1 MKKTLYILFL
11 LTVVFSCKEKEQELQ
26 NNDYVAKVGEEY
38 LYKKDIAQIIKNYN
52 NDSSSVAKELINNWV
67 IEQLEYREAKKSI
80 SKNNTEIEK
89 LIEEYR
95 TFLYIDRFKKEY
107 VKNNLDTI
115 VEKASIQE
123 WYDKNKSLYI
133 LDENIIRATYIKT
146 DVKAPKLYKLKQW
159 LRSGKIEDQ
168 EQISEYCV
176 KNAEKYD
183 DFDNNWVSF
192 DNIAKNVPKKIS
204 NSTSFLKYSKLIEVR
219 DSTSYYLVYIKEYKL
234 IGDTSPVSYIQT
246 EVAQNILKQRKKE
259 LLINLKNNLL
269 EEGKSK
275 KIVEI
280 K

>member
-1 MKKTLYILFL
+1 MNKILYISL
-11 LTVVFSCKEKEQELQ
+11 LVVVFISSCKEKEEIK
-26 NNDYVAKVGEEY
+26 NNNYIARVGEKY
-38 LYKKDIAQIIKNYN
+38 LYKTDISSIIKNYN
-52 NDSSSVAKELINNWV
+52 HDSISIAPEIINRWV
-67 IEQLEYREAKKSI
+67 LEQLEYREAKKNI
-80 SKNNTEIEK
+80 SKDNPEIEK

-95 TFLYIDRFKKEY
+95 VFLYIDRFKKEY
-107 VKNNLDTI
+107 IKHNLDTI
-115 VEKASIQE
+115 VNKQSIQD

-133 LDENIIRATYIKT
+133 LDKNIVKATYIKT

-159 LRSGKIEDQ
+159 LKSGQIEDL

-183 DFDNNWVSF
+183 NFNDSWLSFNEIIKNIPKTINNQS
-192 DNIAKNVPKKIS
+192 
-204 NSTSFLKYSKLIEVR
+204 SFLKYSKHIEVR
-219 DSTSYYLVYIKEYKL
+219 DSASYYLLYIKDYKL
-234 IGDTSPVSYIQT
+234 IGDTCPVSFIQRQ
-246 EVAQNILKQRKKE
+246 VAKNILKQRKKE

>member
-1 MKKTLYILFL
+1 MQKVLYILL
-11 LTVVFSCKEKEQELQ
+11 LIVIFSSCKEKEEVQD
-26 NNDYVAKVGEEY
+26 NNYIAKVGDKY
-38 LYKKDIAQIIKNYN
+38 LYKKDIASIIKNYN
-52 NDSSSVAKELINNWV
+52 SDSSTVAKDIINNWV
-67 IEQLEYREAKKSI
+67 IEQLEYREAVKSI
-80 SKNNTEIEK
+80 PKDNPQIEK

-115 VEKASIQE
+115 VDKKSIQD

-133 LDENIIRATYIKT
+133 LDKNIIKATYIKT
-146 DVKAPKLYKLKQW
+146 DIKAPKLYKLKQW
-159 LRSGKIEDQ
+159 LRSDKIEDQ

-183 DFDNNWVSF
+183 DFGENWVAF
-192 DNIAKNVPKKIS
+192 DDILKNIPKKIN
-204 NSTSFLKYSKLIEVR
+204 NSRSFLKYSKQIEVR
-219 DSTSYYLVYIKEYKL
+219 DSASYYLLYIKEYKL
-234 IGDTSPVSYIQT
+234 IGDTSPVSFIQND
-246 EVAQNILKQRKKE
+246 VAKNIIKQRKKE